1 MEASNAIMVFLE
13 YCNKCPECNSNL
25 IHDFSKGEFLCQ
37 HCGYVVLDEVNDY
50 GPESLTKDLEEK
62 NRISRASGAMS
73 FSQHDYGLRTEI
85 GSGLKDYGGKTIN
98 SQMAEHLTSLR
109 KWHSRI
115 RVSSSK
121 DRRLSNV
128 LSKITETC
136 SNLSLPKIL
145 IETAAMIYRN
155 YEKNNEAKGKSV
167 SCIAAATIYLTCKRC
182 SIVRSLDEI
191 VEATGISSS
200 DRASL
205 KLASKYYR
213 IMCMELGIYNDTCH
227 EYTKPNDKL
236 PIKKEDKF
244 NTSFSLNKYQ
254 LIKANE
260 NASQNRQKNILNSIS
275 QSLSIDNYIAKLINL
290 AKLDTRIERLAIDLA
305 HKTSKN
311 LLVDGKSPNGIAA
324 AYIYLSSVILGMNI
338 LQVDVSGLAG
348 VTEVTIRNRCKEIL
362 CSSKIIITVKA
373 ISK

>member
-1 MEASNAIMVFLE
+1 MVFLE
-13 YCNKCPECNSNL
+13 YCNNCPECNSGL

-37 HCGYVVLDEVNDY
+37 KCGYVVLDEVNDY
-50 GPESLTKDLEEK
+50 GPESVSKDFEEK
-62 NRISRASGAMS
+62 NRITRASGAMS

-85 GSGLKDYGGKTIN
+85 GSGLKDYGGKVIN

-121 DRRLSNV
+121 ERRLSNV
-128 LSKITETC
+128 LSKISETC
-136 SNLSLPKIL
+136 SNLGLPKIL

-155 YEKNNEAKGKSV
+155 YEKNKEAKGKSV
-167 SCIAAATIYLTCKRC
+167 SCISAATIYLACKRC

-191 VEATGISSS
+191 VEATGIPSNDRSSM
-200 DRASL
+200 

-213 IMCMELGIYNDTCH
+213 MMSMELGIYNSKISDH
-227 EYTKPNDKL
+227 DNYKNQLQNNDNSKTSFFL
-236 PIKKEDKF
+236 SNYQNFKSDD
-244 NTSFSLNKYQ
+244 NTSISKSNNMLNG
-254 LIKANE
+254 
-260 NASQNRQKNILNSIS
+260 IS
-275 QSLSIDNYIAKLINL
+275 HSLSIDHYIAKLINL

-324 AYIYLSSVILGMNI
+324 AYIYLSSVLLGMNI
-338 LQVDVSGLAG
+338 LQIDVSCLAG

-362 CSSKIIITVKA
+362 CSSKIIITIRPTIK
-373 ISK
+373 

>member
-1 MEASNAIMVFLE
+1 
-13 YCNKCPECNSNL
+13 
-25 IHDFSKGEFLCQ
+25 
-37 HCGYVVLDEVNDY
+37 
-50 GPESLTKDLEEK
+50 
-62 NRISRASGAMS
+62 
-73 FSQHDYGLRTEI
+73 
-85 GSGLKDYGGKTIN
+85 
-98 SQMAEHLTSLR
+98 MAEHLTSLR

-121 DRRLSNV
+121 DRHLSNV

-136 SNLSLPKIL
+136 ANLSLPKIL

-167 SCIAAATIYLTCKRC
+167 SCIAAATIYLACKRC
-182 SIVRSLDEI
+182 SIVRSLAEI
-191 VEATGISSS
+191 VETTGISST

-213 IMCMELGIYNDTCH
+213 IMCMELGIYNTTNKEDA
-227 EYTKPNDKL
+227 KANKL
-236 PIKKEDKF
+236 PITTKEKDDS
-244 NTSFSLNKYQ
+244 SFSLSKYG
-254 LIKANE
+254 LIQSNNNSSE
-260 NASQNRQKNILNSIS
+260 NRPKNLLNSIS
-275 QSLSIDNYIAKLINL
+275 QSLSIDHYIAKLINL

-324 AYIYLSSVILGMNI
+324 AYIYLSSVLLGMNI
-338 LQVDVSGLAG
+338 LQIDVSGLAG

-373 ISK
+373 ASK

>member
-1 MEASNAIMVFLE
+1 MVFLE
-13 YCNKCPECNSNL
+13 YCSNCPECHSGL

-37 HCGYVVLDEVNDY
+37 NCGYVVLDEVNDY
-50 GPESLTKDLEEK
+50 GPESISKDCEEK
-62 NRISRASGAMS
+62 NRIARASGAMS

-85 GSGLKDYGGKTIN
+85 GSGSKDYGGKAIN
-98 SQMAEHLTSLR
+98 SQMAEHLTNLR

-121 DRRLSNV
+121 DRRLANV

-155 YEKNNEAKGKSV
+155 YEKNKEAKGKSV
-167 SCIAAATIYLTCKRC
+167 SCISAATIYLACKRC
-182 SIVRSLDEI
+182 SIVRSLNEI
-191 VEATGISSS
+191 VEATGISSN
-200 DRASL
+200 DRSTL

-213 IMCMELGIYNDTCH
+213 MMSMELGIYNDNFG
-227 EYTKPNDKL
+227 EQDNQNNQSQNNDKSQ
-236 PIKKEDKF
+236 
-244 NTSFSLNKYQ
+244 TSFFLSNYQ
-254 LIKANE
+254 LIKTND
-260 NASQNRQKNILNSIS
+260 KTSITKPKYMAKGIS
-275 QSLSIDNYIAKLINL
+275 NFLSIDQYIAKLVNL

-324 AYIYLSSVILGMNI
+324 AYIYLSSVLLGMNI
-338 LQVDVSGLAG
+338 LQIDVSGLAG

-362 CSSKIIITVKA
+362 CSSKIIITIRPTLK
-373 ISK
+373 

>member
-1 MEASNAIMVFLE
+1 LVFLE
-13 YCNKCPECNSNL
+13 YCSNCPECNSGL

-37 HCGYVVLDEVNDY
+37 KCGYVVLDEVNDY
-50 GPESLTKDLEEK
+50 GPESISKDFEEK
-62 NRISRASGAMS
+62 TRIARASGTMS

-85 GSGLKDYGGKTIN
+85 GSGLKDYGGKAIN

-121 DRRLSNV
+121 ERRLSNV

-155 YEKNNEAKGKSV
+155 YEKNKEAKGKSV
-167 SCIAAATIYLTCKRC
+167 SCISAATIYLACKRC

-191 VEATGISSS
+191 VDATGISSNDKS
-200 DRASL
+200 SL

-213 IMCMELGIYNDTCH
+213 MLSMELGMYNGNCSEQDG
-227 EYTKPNDKL
+227 KNNQDQNSDKS
-236 PIKKEDKF
+236 K
-244 NTSFSLNKYQ
+244 TSFFSSNYQVIKSHDSAYISKPKNMLNG
-254 LIKANE
+254 
-260 NASQNRQKNILNSIS
+260 IS
-275 QSLSIDNYIAKLINL
+275 HSLSIDHYIAKLINL

-305 HKTSKN
+305 HKTAKN

-324 AYIYLSSVILGMNI
+324 AYIYLSSVLLGMNI
-338 LQVDVSGLAG
+338 LQIDVSGLAG

-362 CSSKIIITVKA
+362 CSSKIIITIRPTLK
-373 ISK
+373 